1 MKVHKISYFIS
12 GAGLLLLGAGL
23 FWTKTLSDPQ
33 GIMRVLPYIF
43 IGIGCGGFGHGMG
56 DILSVRALKNSPD
69 IARQIE
75 IDRMDERNVAIGNRA
90 KAKAYDMMIFVFGAL
105 MVSFALMQVDLK
117 VILLFVIAYL
127 FVVGFGLYYRFK
139 YEKEM

>member
-1 MKVHKISYFIS
+1 MKVHRISYFIA

-33 GIMRVLPYIF
+33 GILRVLPYVF

-56 DILSVRALKNSPD
+56 DILGVRALKNSPD

-117 VILLFVIAYL
+117 VILLFVVAYL
-127 FVVGFGLYYRFK
+127 FVVGCGLYYRFK